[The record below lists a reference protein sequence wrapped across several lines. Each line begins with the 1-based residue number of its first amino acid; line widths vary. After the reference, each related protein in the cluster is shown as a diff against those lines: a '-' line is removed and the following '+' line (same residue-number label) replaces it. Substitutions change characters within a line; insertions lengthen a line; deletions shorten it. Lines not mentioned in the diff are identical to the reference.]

1 MGEEIGATQSTIVLP
16 TELSALPGI
25 FVKFNVKCD
34 RSQLT
39 FLPTLLLPFFFH
51 KGLLLC
57 WKPKCFIISRC
68 SLGR

>member
-39 FLPTLLLPFFFH
+39 FLPTLLLPFFFI
-51 KGLLLC
+51 KVCCCAGSLNALLFLDAH
-57 WKPKCFIISRC
+57 
-68 SLGR
+68 